1 MEQLQLI
8 QAPYMR
14 ECNILG
20 DWAHHADKAIKQLAA
35 TGRPFT
41 ADDVRALIPD
51 GLTPAHNNAWGGLF
65 SAWRTSRTITPIGYR
80 QSAHGPRHGGYSASG
95 KEHATTSP
103 QTSSDPMNH

>member
-1 MEQLQLI
+1 MMEQLQLI

-14 ECNILG
+14 ECHILG

-35 TGRPFT
+35 TGQPFT

-65 SAWRTSRTITPIGYR
+65 SAWRTNGTITPVGYR
-80 QSAHGPRHGGYSASG
+80 QSTHGPRHGGIQRIWKG
-95 KEHATTSP
+95 VHK
-103 QTSSDPMNH
+103 NH